1 MIEPRLRWG
10 LFVAGNL
17 IVVAAVFGTA
27 EIVER
32 TIFAGAPLES
42 LKYLY
47 VIRGAFAS
55 FLVMTLAVFFI
66 AVQHRKSEAE
76 MRKFFRAV
84 EQSPSTIIITDRA
97 GNIEYVNPWFTRLT
111 GYQREEVIGKNPRIL
126 QSGQTTIEKYKQL
139 WETIA
144 SGREWRGEFLNK
156 KKNGEL
162 YWEAASISAI
172 TNGKRGITH
181 FVGVLD
187 DITERKKMER
197 LKDEFVGTVSHE
209 LRSPLAIIKWSIGH
223 LKDGLAGSVNEEK
236 EVIESISRNCERL
249 ERMVNDLL
257 DLSRLESGK
266 AKGNRRPMNLIRI
279 LQETIQ
285 NFRKSAAKNRVILE
299 MDLPP
304 TLPDL
309 YADADMVVQLV
320 TNLLDNAIRF
330 AKGKVQIKAE
340 VEGNSL
346 QVSVIDDG
354 PGIAEG
360 DLKRLFSKFEQITRP
375 AGPAGY
381 KGTGL
386 GLAICKEIIQQH
398 GGRIWAESVVGE
410 GAQFHF
416 TLPTAGEE
424 EREGS

>member
-1 MIEPRLRWG
+1 VTEPRLRWG
-10 LFVAGNL
+10 LFVAGSL
-17 IVVAAVFGTA
+17 LVVAAVFGTVG
-27 EIVER
+27 ILER

-47 VIRGAFAS
+47 VIRGASAS

-66 AVQHRKSEAE
+66 VAQHRKSEAE
-76 MRKFFRAV
+76 MRKLFRAV
-84 EQSPSTIIITDRA
+84 EQSPLSILVTDRS

-111 GYQREEVIGKNPRIL
+111 GYRREEVIGKNPRIL
-126 QSGQTTIEKYKQL
+126 QSGQTPRETYKQL
-139 WETIA
+139 WETLN

-172 TNGKRGITH
+172 TNGKGGITH

-187 DITERKKMER
+187 DITERKKIER

-209 LRSPLAIIKWSIGH
+209 LRSPVAIIKWSINH
-223 LKDGLAGSVNEEK
+223 LKDGLAGSVTEEK
-236 EVIESISRNCERL
+236 EVIASISRNCERL
-249 ERMVNDLL
+249 ERMVNDVL
-257 DLSRLESGK
+257 DLSRLESGR
-266 AKGNRRPMNLIRI
+266 ARVNRRPIDLVPI
-279 LQETIQ
+279 LHETVR
-285 NFRKSAAKNRVILE
+285 NFQKSAEKNRVVLE
-299 MDLPP
+299 MHLPP

-309 YADADMVVQLV
+309 HADPDMVVQLV
-320 TNLLDNAIRF
+320 TNLLDNAVRF
-330 AKGKVQIKAE
+330 AKGKVQIEAA

-375 AGPAGY
+375 EGPAGY

-386 GLAICKEIIQQH
+386 GLAICKEIVQQH
-398 GGRIWAESVVGE
+398 DGKIWAESVVGQ
-410 GAQFHF
+410 GSKFHF
-416 TLPTAGEE
+416 ILPIKKGGKEI
-424 EREGS
+424 